1 MRRILHPSDF
11 STASQP
17 AFKQAIELAK
27 RDRATLQLLHVTT
40 PVVPLPAEGYVSPTT
55 YNELAAAA
63 TAWARKR
70 MDELLKR
77 ARAAGV
83 KATSIIVHGAPAD
96 RIVRVAR
103 AKRADLIVMGT
114 HGRTGLSRV
123 VLGSVAS
130 RVISTSP
137 CPVLTVRGKS

>member
-27 RDRATLQLLHVTT
+27 RDRATLELLHVTT

-70 MDELLKR
+70 ME
-77 ARAAGV
+77 AAGV
-83 KATSIIVHGAPAD
+83 RATSIIVTAQP
-96 RIVRVAR
+96 
-103 AKRADLIVMGT
+103 KRADLIVMGT
-114 HGRTGLSRV
+114 HGRTGLSRF

-137 CPVLTVRGKS
+137 CPVLTARGKS